1 MKYNCHMDDLITFK
15 KKKRKEKKTTPDHIY
30 IYGNQSIAYVI
41 EESRIGSFVWSN
53 KKLV

>member
-15 KKKRKEKKTTPDHIY
+15 KKKRKEKNYPGPY